1 MTPPLRKTL
10 ALRNSHFLGTKLR
23 ALRKRNRLTLEELS
37 GRCIQ
42 LDAHSAPSV
51 SYLSMIESGKR
62 VPSDGLLGL
71 LSKVFQREPRW
82 FLDGNAEDDAPA
94 VEPRA
99 GAAAAVPLEPS
110 FLFSRELLQAAIP
123 ELLAQ
128 TGTTGRQFAHLLI
141 RSHQEMSR
149 NDFPD
154 LERSAER
161 IGERRFPLS
170 AEDLLR
176 LCRQHGLQIRWFERK
191 PVLARDKDRELRSMV
206 RSFYEAPRT
215 IYLNRALEADPAR
228 LKFDLASY
236 IGHKVLHEGD
246 GLKSPH
252 ATGGEMGGSPEGK
265 GGGGQVPVMSAQD
278 VLHAWRDFECS
289 FFAGALL
296 APKAPFRRFLMRESY
311 RVEAGEK
318 MELTPAVVMRR
329 MTKVSP
335 YPYWH
340 FFDAYPP
347 GYLRAVYRGNGI
359 PLPWGNMA
367 QVTDP
372 CPNWAVFR
380 MLNESRG
387 PQRGSQISVLRDG
400 ERSLLYCC
408 HSRRTNDMAGNAHV
422 LSVGVDLAPAL
433 RSHGIDAEETV
444 EAISDAC
451 LHHHG
456 EARIPDTAAEAIRSA
471 ARVLNIAWIED
482 ALANPAR
489 IICPRST
496 HCPRTGQ
503 CDHRDQAAASR
514 AREITDVRNEILRQ
528 SGTSRRK

>member
-1 MTPPLRKTL
+1 MTQHT
-10 ALRNSHFLGTKLR
+10 RNSHFLGTKLR
-23 ALRKRNRLTLEELS
+23 ALRKRNGLTLEELS
-37 GRCIQ
+37 ARCIQ
-42 LDAHSAPSV
+42 LDPQRAPSV

-62 VPSDGLLGL
+62 VPSEDLLGL
-71 LSKVFQREPRW
+71 LSSLFQREPRW
-82 FLDGNAEDDAPA
+82 FLDGNPEMEPPA
-94 VEPRA
+94 ARARA
-99 GAAAAVPLEPS
+99 GGAAGVPLEPS
-110 FLFSRELLQAAIP
+110 FLFSKELLQAAIP

-154 LERSAER
+154 LERSAES
-161 IGERRFPLS
+161 IGERRFPLGV
-170 AEDLLR
+170 EDLMR
-176 LCRQHGLQIRWFERK
+176 LCRHHGLQLRWFDRK

-206 RSFYEAPRT
+206 RSFFESPRT
-215 IYLNRALEADPAR
+215 VYLNRELQSDPAR
-228 LKFDLASY
+228 LKFDLASHL
-236 IGHKVLHEGD
+236 GHKVLHAGD
-246 GLKSPH
+246 GLKSAH
-252 ATGGEMGGSPEGK
+252 ATGGEMGGSPEG
-265 GGGGQVPVMSAQD
+265 GAGIAAVMSAQD

-296 APKAPFRRFLMRESY
+296 CPKAPFRRFLTRESY

-318 MELTPAVVMRR
+318 IELTPAVVMRR

-380 MLNESRG
+380 MLGENRG
-387 PQRGSQISVLRDG
+387 PHRGSQISVLRDG
-400 ERSLLYCC
+400 EQSLLYCC
-408 HSRRTNDMAGNAHV
+408 HSRRTNDMAGNPHV
-422 LSVGVDLAPAL
+422 LSVGIDLVPAL
-433 RSHGIDAEETV
+433 RSHSADAD
-444 EAISDAC
+444 AIVASITDAC

-456 EARIPDTAAEAIRSA
+456 EAKIPEAAADTIRAAAN
-471 ARVLNIAWIED
+471 VLNIAWIDD
-482 ALANPAR
+482 ALSSPAR

-496 HCPRTGQ
+496 HCPRPGH
-503 CDHRDQAAASR
+503 CDAATASR
-514 AREITDVRNEILRQ
+514 AREITDVRKEIVSQLRR
-528 SGTSRRK
+528 GR